1 MIYFN
6 INRLFLRIS
15 LLWEVWEAFA
25 FSSAVTIAAFSLSY
39 GSPCVFYSYSLFS
52 CLFLMFIKSV
62 LRRLEN
68 ESYLFCGLMKRMASS
83 FRLCLWCPKRS
94 AYLTC
99 SAWHSDITADN
110 CCNWLT
116 ASLSLPRSL
125 DAGDLSLRPQEDL
138 ATQRAAVL
146 KRFYLSR
153 LSRGGLIERCD
164 VNSNEI
170 PEICNEDWV
179 TLHPPLRFGVF
190 SKGKKRNSALAKG
203 ECLEPKKA
211 ILISA
216 SKGLLCWLIEW
227 KLPRVS
233 RLYPVLTRRGKAAL
247 SGMELG

>member
-6 INRLFLRIS
+6 INKLFLSIS
-15 LLWEVWEAFA
+15 LLWGVWEAFE
-25 FSSAVTIAAFSLSY
+25 FSSALMIAAFSLSY

-62 LRRLEN
+62 LRRFEN

-94 AYLTC
+94 AYLRC

-110 CCNWLT
+110 GCNWLT
-116 ASLSLPRSL
+116 TSLSLPHSS
-125 DAGDLSLRPQEDL
+125 DAWDLSLRPQEDL

-153 LSRGGLIERCD
+153 LSQGGLIERCD

-179 TLHPPLRFGVF
+179 TLPPPSDSEYLAKAKREIQPWQKE
-190 SKGKKRNSALAKG
+190 SAWSQKKPFLLALARVYF
-203 ECLEPKKA
+203 A
-211 ILISA
+211 
-216 SKGLLCWLIEW
+216 GLLNENSLECPGFILC
-227 KLPRVS
+227 
-233 RLYPVLTRRGKAAL
+233 
-247 SGMELG
+247 